1 MKAITLW
8 QPWAS
13 LVALR
18 AKRYETRSWATS
30 YRGPLAIH
38 AAKKPIS
45 SILPLIDAY
54 TKQLMEV
61 NLIAFAESFAPD
73 AGIVG
78 FDSLPLGCIV
88 ATCELRGVYPVED
101 VYHRLYELPNESHFG
116 DFSAGRFAWRLTD
129 VVCLD
134 KPIPARG
141 AQRLWE
147 WSEKS

>member
-13 LVALR
+13 LVAIG
-18 AKRYETRSWATS
+18 AKRFETRSWATT

-38 AAKKPIS
+38 AAKKPMS
-45 SILPLIDAY
+45 SILPMIATLER
-54 TKQLMEV
+54 KVME
-61 NLIAFAESFAPD
+61 LSFVFSP
-73 AGIVG
+73 GVFHG

-88 ATCELRGVYPVED
+88 ATCELADCLPVED
-101 VYHRLYELPNESHFG
+101 VYHELYDMRNEEHFG
-116 DFSAGRFAWRLTD
+116 DFSAGRFAWRLNG
-129 VVCLD
+129 VVLLD

-147 WSEKS
+147 WEKPA